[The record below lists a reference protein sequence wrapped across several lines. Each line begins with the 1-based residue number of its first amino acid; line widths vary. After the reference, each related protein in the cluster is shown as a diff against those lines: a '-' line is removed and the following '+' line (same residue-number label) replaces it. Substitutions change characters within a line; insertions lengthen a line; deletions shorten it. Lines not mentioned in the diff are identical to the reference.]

1 MSRFEPNT
9 QAALLAAALVTSAT
23 AAMSVTSA
31 AIAAEPVTTYRVD
44 ASTTAT
50 LTRIDDTHIRVRLS
64 PGNVTQTLVL
74 DGDLGDGDG
83 KFDYALADYNFDGHR
98 DVAVTV
104 MQGMVNEA
112 YQVFLYDPAARRF
125 TRLRAP
131 SGKARQGS
139 CGDLTNLDA
148 KPAERTLYSS
158 CRSGPVWYSDAY
170 RYRADGTLYLYQSSQ
185 DLPMGLQPSIVEGPG
200 ADGGPASVRLTYD
213 ALGKVVG
220 SQPQAYGGGAVGL
233 KVGVPKLPLH
243 DGPRDGPTR
252 RYVVQDDTLDLI
264 GASADAAWL
273 QVRFHNPRAGRIDG
287 WIKSDDAI
295 PADQK

>member
-1 MSRFEPNT
+1 MSRFESRP
-9 QAALLAAALVTSAT
+9 AALAALAVLLAGSLAAT
-23 AAMSVTSA
+23 AAQAAPPVMS
-31 AIAAEPVTTYRVD
+31 YRVD
-44 ASTTAT
+44 ANTTAT
-50 LTRIDDTHIRVRLS
+50 LTRIDSTHVRVRLS
-64 PGNVTQTLVL
+64 PGNVSQTLAL

-83 KFDYALADYNFDGHR
+83 TFDYALGDYNFDGHR

-112 YQVFLYDPAARRF
+112 YQVYLYDPAAHRF
-125 TRLRAP
+125 TPLHAP
-131 SGKARQGS
+131 SGNARQGS
-139 CGDLTNLDA
+139 CGDLTNLEA

-185 DLPMGLQPSIVEGPG
+185 DLPIGLQTSIVEGAA

-213 ALGKVVG
+213 EHGKVVG
-220 SQPQAYGGGAVGL
+220 SQPQAYGGGEVGI
-233 KVGVPKLPLH
+233 KVAVPKLPLH
-243 DGPRDGPTR
+243 DSPHDGPTR

-264 GASADAAWL
+264 GASADVAWL
-273 QVRFHNPRAGRIDG
+273 QVRFHNPRAGRIEG